1 MGHELDSREYGCIVA
16 GEAPALRLKV
26 VVPTS
31 AYAADV
37 GDELFTSVRLL
48 SFCGSIPG
56 WM

>member
-1 MGHELDSREYGCIVA
+1 MLAGADVGHELDSREYGCIVA

-37 GDELFTSVRLL
+37 GGRIVYQLEVA
-48 SFCGSIPG
+48 
-56 WM
+56 